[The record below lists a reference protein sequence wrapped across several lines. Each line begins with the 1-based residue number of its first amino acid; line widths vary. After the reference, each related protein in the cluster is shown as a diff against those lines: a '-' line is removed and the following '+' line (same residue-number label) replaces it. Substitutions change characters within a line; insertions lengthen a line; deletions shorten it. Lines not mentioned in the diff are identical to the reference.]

1 MEINYDEHSGDEV
14 DQIVASGV
22 ISEED
27 LTVEDHLSTSDLE
40 GSNTQEAI
48 NEEESS
54 GVGIDVDSEGAEG
67 QATPVIEGQ
76 MEFFEEDQNT
86 EGGSV
91 DEAEDKLVEDANPE
105 SNTEDLD
112 QNDPAGHIVT
122 EEDLL
127 AEEPFELPALTS
139 HRKDLSEM
147 RKKVKQ
153 QTC

>member
-1 MEINYDEHSGDEV
+1 M
-14 DQIVASGV
+14 
-22 ISEED
+22 
-27 LTVEDHLSTSDLE
+27 EDHLSTSDLE

-48 NEEESS
+48 VNEEESS

-67 QATPVIEGQ
+67 QATPTEATPVIEGQ

-91 DEAEDKLVEDANPE
+91 DEAEDKLVEDAIPE

-112 QNDPAGHIVT
+112 QSDPAGHIVT

-139 HRKDLSEM
+139 HRKDLSET